1 MKKIIRNILPALA
14 LALILIMPGDKTMAG
29 TIASIDA
36 GVKDGTVTV
45 SGTADSGVLSV
56 AIFVYDE
63 AGENMLQMKSVAVAS
78 DQKYSEDF
86 KLSDGKYLVKAADY
100 EGGKF
105 AETTVTVGESKEDD
119 KNKDNQNP
127 GSQNPDN
134 KDPDNTKPGDTKPSD
149 NKPGGTKPS
158 DTKPSDTK
166 LNDTA
171 ASVPNVEQT
180 AQPADSVSA
189 AKTGDATNIMMPVL
203 VLLIGMGGVCI
214 FIGRRVVKN
223 SK

>member
-1 MKKIIRNILPALA
+1 MRKIIRNILPALA

-100 EGGKF
+100 DGGKF

-134 KDPDNTKPGDTKPSD
+134 KDQDNTKPG
-149 NKPGGTKPS
+149 

-189 AKTGDATNIMMPVL
+189 AKTGDTTNIMMPVL

-214 FIGRRVVKN
+214 FIGRRGVKN

>member
-1 MKKIIRNILPALA
+1 MRKIIRNILPALA

-105 AETTVTVGESKEDD
+105 AETTVTVGENKEDD

-134 KDPDNTKPGDTKPSD
+134 KDPDNTKPG
-149 NKPGGTKPS
+149 

-214 FIGRRVVKN
+214 FIGRRGVKN

>member
-36 GVKDGTVTV
+36 SVKDGTVTV

-105 AETTVTVGESKEDD
+105 AETTVTVGERKEED

-134 KDPDNTKPGDTKPSD
+134 KDPDNTKPGA
-149 NKPGGTKPS
+149 TKPS

-166 LNDTA
+166 PSDTTTSA
-171 ASVPNVEQT
+171 QT
-180 AQPADSVSA
+180 MAQAADSGTVV
-189 AKTGDATNIMMPVL
+189 KTGDATNIMMPVL
-203 VLLIGMGGVCI
+203 VLLIGMGGVCVVA
-214 FIGRRVVKN
+214 GRRAVKN

>member
-1 MKKIIRNILPALA
+1 MRKIIRNILPALA

-56 AIFVYDE
+56 VIFVYDE

-100 EGGKF
+100 DGGKF

-149 NKPGGTKPS
+149 
-158 DTKPSDTK
+158 TK

-171 ASVPNVEQT
+171 ASVTNVEQT

-189 AKTGDATNIMMPVL
+189 AKTGDTTNIMMPVL

>member
-1 MKKIIRNILPALA
+1 MRKIIRNILPALA

-36 GVKDGTVTV
+36 SVKDGTVTV

-134 KDPDNTKPGDTKPSD
+134 KDPDNIKPG
-149 NKPGGTKPS
+149 

-166 LNDTA
+166 LNNTA

-203 VLLIGMGGVCI
+203 VLLIGMGGVCVVA
-214 FIGRRVVKN
+214 GRRAVKN

>member
-1 MKKIIRNILPALA
+1 MRKIIRNILPALA

-36 GVKDGTVTV
+36 SVKDGTVTV

-78 DQKYSEDF
+78 DQKYSEVF

-105 AETTVTVGESKEDD
+105 AETTVTVGESKDDD

-149 NKPGGTKPS
+149 TKPG
-158 DTKPSDTK
+158 DTK

-171 ASVPNVEQT
+171 ASVTNVEQA

-203 VLLIGMGGVCI
+203 VLLIGMGGVCVVT
-214 FIGRRVVKN
+214 GRRAVKN

>member
-1 MKKIIRNILPALA
+1 MRKIIRNILPALA
-14 LALILIMPGDKTMAG
+14 LALILIMPGDNTMAG

-119 KNKDNQNP
+119 KNKD
-127 GSQNPDN
+127 
-134 KDPDNTKPGDTKPSD
+134 PDNTKPGDTKPSA
-149 NKPGGTKPS
+149 
-158 DTKPSDTK
+158 TKPSDTK

-171 ASVPNVEQT
+171 ASVTNVEQT

-214 FIGRRVVKN
+214 FIGRRGVKN

>member
-1 MKKIIRNILPALA
+1 MRKIIRNILPALA

-36 GVKDGTVTV
+36 SVKDGTVTV

-134 KDPDNTKPGDTKPSD
+134 KDPDNTKPGA
-149 NKPGGTKPS
+149 
-158 DTKPSDTK
+158 TKPSDTK
-166 LNDTA
+166 LNNTA

-203 VLLIGMGGVCI
+203 VLLIGMGGVCVVA
-214 FIGRRVVKN
+214 GRRVVKN

>member
-1 MKKIIRNILPALA
+1 MRKIIRNILPALA

-100 EGGKF
+100 DGGKF

-149 NKPGGTKPS
+149 
-158 DTKPSDTK
+158 TK

-171 ASVPNVEQT
+171 ASVTNVEQT

-189 AKTGDATNIMMPVL
+189 AKTGDTTNIMMPVL
-203 VLLIGMGGVCI
+203 ALLIGMGGVCI
-214 FIGRRVVKN
+214 FIGRRGVKN

>member
-1 MKKIIRNILPALA
+1 MRKIIRNILPALA

-100 EGGKF
+100 DGGKF

-134 KDPDNTKPGDTKPSD
+134 KDQDNTKPG
-149 NKPGGTKPS
+149 

-171 ASVPNVEQT
+171 ASVLNVEQT

-189 AKTGDATNIMMPVL
+189 AKTGDTTNIMMPVF

-214 FIGRRVVKN
+214 FIGRRGVKN

>member
-36 GVKDGTVTV
+36 SVKDGTVTV

-134 KDPDNTKPGDTKPSD
+134 KDPDNTKPGT
-149 NKPGGTKPS
+149 TKPS
-158 DTKPSDTK
+158 DTKQ
-166 LNDTA
+166 NDTT

-203 VLLIGMGGVCI
+203 VLLIGMGGVCVVA
-214 FIGRRVVKN
+214 GRRAVKN

>member
-36 GVKDGTVTV
+36 SVKDGTVTV

-134 KDPDNTKPGDTKPSD
+134 KDSDNTKPGD
-149 NKPGGTKPS
+149 TKPS

-171 ASVPNVEQT
+171 ASVTNVEQT

-203 VLLIGMGGVCI
+203 VLLIGMGGVCVVA
-214 FIGRRVVKN
+214 GRRAVKN

>member
-1 MKKIIRNILPALA
+1 MRKIIRNILPALA
-14 LALILIMPGDKTMAG
+14 LALIFIMPGDKTMAG

-36 GVKDGTVTV
+36 SVKDGTVTV

-149 NKPGGTKPS
+149 
-158 DTKPSDTK
+158 TKPSDTK

-189 AKTGDATNIMMPVL
+189 AKTGDTTNIMMPVL

-214 FIGRRVVKN
+214 FVGRRVVKN

>member
-36 GVKDGTVTV
+36 SVKDGTVTV

-134 KDPDNTKPGDTKPSD
+134 KDPDNIKPGD
-149 NKPGGTKPS
+149 TKPS

-166 LNDTA
+166 PGDTTTSA
-171 ASVPNVEQT
+171 QT
-180 AQPADSVSA
+180 MAQAADSGTVV
-189 AKTGDATNIMMPVL
+189 KTGDATNIMMPVL
-203 VLLIGMGGVCI
+203 VLLIGMGGVCVVA
-214 FIGRRVVKN
+214 GRRAVKN

>member
-1 MKKIIRNILPALA
+1 MRKIIRNILPALA

-36 GVKDGTVTV
+36 SVKDGTVTV

-134 KDPDNTKPGDTKPSD
+134 KDPDNTKPGDA
-149 NKPGGTKPS
+149 
-158 DTKPSDTK
+158 KPSDTK

-171 ASVPNVEQT
+171 ASVPKVEQT
-180 AQPADSVSA
+180 AQPVDSVSA

-203 VLLIGMGGVCI
+203 VLLIGMGGVCVVA
-214 FIGRRVVKN
+214 GRRAVKN

>member
-1 MKKIIRNILPALA
+1 MRKIIRNILPALA

-36 GVKDGTVTV
+36 SVKDGTVTV

-134 KDPDNTKPGDTKPSD
+134 KDPDNIKPG
-149 NKPGGTKPS
+149 

-166 LNDTA
+166 LNDTT

-203 VLLIGMGGVCI
+203 VLLIGIGGVCI

>member
-1 MKKIIRNILPALA
+1 MRKIIRNILPALA

-100 EGGKF
+100 DGGKF

-149 NKPGGTKPS
+149 A
-158 DTKPSDTK
+158 KPSDTK

-189 AKTGDATNIMMPVL
+189 AKTGDTTNIMMPVL
-203 VLLIGMGGVCI
+203 LLLIGMGGVCI
-214 FIGRRVVKN
+214 FIGRRGVKN

>member
-1 MKKIIRNILPALA
+1 MRKIIRNILPALA

-36 GVKDGTVTV
+36 SVKDGTVTV

-149 NKPGGTKPS
+149 
-158 DTKPSDTK
+158 TKPSDTK
-166 LNDTA
+166 LNDTTTPA
-171 ASVPNVEQT
+171 AMAQAAQT
-180 AQPADSVSA
+180 PDSVSD

-214 FIGRRVVKN
+214 FIGSRVVKN

>member
-36 GVKDGTVTV
+36 SVKDGTVTV

-134 KDPDNTKPGDTKPSD
+134 KDTDNTKPGDTKPSD
-149 NKPGGTKPS
+149 TKPS
-158 DTKPSDTK
+158 DTR

-171 ASVPNVEQT
+171 ASVTNVEQT

-214 FIGRRVVKN
+214 FIGRRGVKN

>member
-1 MKKIIRNILPALA
+1 MRKIIRNILHALA

-36 GVKDGTVTV
+36 SVKDGTVTV

-78 DQKYSEDF
+78 DQKYSENF

-149 NKPGGTKPS
+149 
-158 DTKPSDTK
+158 TK

-171 ASVPNVEQT
+171 ASVTNVEQT

-189 AKTGDATNIMMPVL
+189 TKTGDATNIMMPVL

-214 FIGRRVVKN
+214 FIGRRGVKN

>member
-1 MKKIIRNILPALA
+1 MRKIIRNILPALA

-100 EGGKF
+100 DGGKF

-149 NKPGGTKPS
+149 
-158 DTKPSDTK
+158 TKPSDTK

-189 AKTGDATNIMMPVL
+189 AKTGDTTNIMMPVL
-203 VLLIGMGGVCI
+203 LLLIGMGGVCI
-214 FIGRRVVKN
+214 FIGRRGVKN

>member
-1 MKKIIRNILPALA
+1 MRKIIRNILPALA

-36 GVKDGTVTV
+36 SVKDGTVTV

-78 DQKYSEDF
+78 DQKYSEVF

-105 AETTVTVGESKEDD
+105 AETTVTVGESKDDD

-149 NKPGGTKPS
+149 TKPG
-158 DTKPSDTK
+158 DTK

-171 ASVPNVEQT
+171 ASVTNVEQA

-203 VLLIGMGGVCI
+203 VLLIGMGGVCVVT
-214 FIGRRVVKN
+214 GHRAVKN

>member
-1 MKKIIRNILPALA
+1 MRKIIRNILPALA

-134 KDPDNTKPGDTKPSD
+134 KDQDNTKPG
-149 NKPGGTKPS
+149 

-189 AKTGDATNIMMPVL
+189 AKTGDTTNIMMPVL
-203 VLLIGMGGVCI
+203 VLLIGMGGVCVVT
-214 FIGRRVVKN
+214 GRRAVKN

>member
-36 GVKDGTVTV
+36 SVKDGTVTV

-134 KDPDNTKPGDTKPSD
+134 KNPDNTKPG
-149 NKPGGTKPS
+149 

-203 VLLIGMGGVCI
+203 VLLIGMGGVCVVA
-214 FIGRRVVKN
+214 GRRAVKN

>member
-1 MKKIIRNILPALA
+1 MRKIIRNILPALA

-56 AIFVYDE
+56 VIFVYDE

-100 EGGKF
+100 DGGKF

-149 NKPGGTKPS
+149 
-158 DTKPSDTK
+158 TK

-189 AKTGDATNIMMPVL
+189 AKTGDTTNIMMPVL

-214 FIGRRVVKN
+214 FIGRRGVKN

>member
-1 MKKIIRNILPALA
+1 MRKIIRNILPALA

-63 AGENMLQMKSVAVAS
+63 AGENMLQMKSVAVDS
-78 DQKYSEDF
+78 DQKYSEGF

-149 NKPGGTKPS
+149 
-158 DTKPSDTK
+158 TK

-189 AKTGDATNIMMPVL
+189 AKTGDTTNIMMPVL

-214 FIGRRVVKN
+214 FIGRRGVKN

>member
-36 GVKDGTVTV
+36 SVKDGTVTV

-86 KLSDGKYLVKAADY
+86 RLSDGKYLVKAADY

-105 AETTVTVGESKEDD
+105 DETTVTVGESKEDD

-134 KDPDNTKPGDTKPSD
+134 KDPDNTKPGD
-149 NKPGGTKPS
+149 TKPS

-203 VLLIGMGGVCI
+203 VLLIGIGGVCI

>member
-1 MKKIIRNILPALA
+1 MRKIIRNILPALA
-14 LALILIMPGDKTMAG
+14 LALILIMPGDKAMAG

-36 GVKDGTVTV
+36 SVKDGTVTV

-78 DQKYSEDF
+78 DQKYSENF

-119 KNKDNQNP
+119 KNKD
-127 GSQNPDN
+127 
-134 KDPDNTKPGDTKPSD
+134 PDNTKPGD
-149 NKPGGTKPS
+149 TKPS

-171 ASVPNVEQT
+171 ASVTNVEQT

-214 FIGRRVVKN
+214 FIGRRGVKN

>member
-1 MKKIIRNILPALA
+1 MRKIIRNILPALA

-36 GVKDGTVTV
+36 SVKDGTVTV

-105 AETTVTVGESKEDD
+105 AETTVTVGESKDDD

-134 KDPDNTKPGDTKPSD
+134 KDPDNTKPGDTKPSE
-149 NKPGGTKPS
+149 TKP
-158 DTKPSDTK
+158 
-166 LNDTA
+166 NDTA
-171 ASVPNVEQT
+171 ASVTNVEQT
-180 AQPADSVSA
+180 DQPADSVSA
-189 AKTGDATNIMMPVL
+189 TKTGDTTNIMMPVL
-203 VLLIGMGGVCI
+203 VLLIGMGGVCVVT
-214 FIGRRVVKN
+214 GRRAVKN

>member
-36 GVKDGTVTV
+36 SVKNGTVTV

-149 NKPGGTKPS
+149 A
-158 DTKPSDTK
+158 KPSDTK

-203 VLLIGMGGVCI
+203 VLLIGMGGAGI

>member
-1 MKKIIRNILPALA
+1 MRKIIRNILPALA

-36 GVKDGTVTV
+36 SVKDGTVTV
-45 SGTADSGVLSV
+45 SGAADSGVLSV

-63 AGENMLQMKSVAVAS
+63 AGENMLQMKSVAVDS
-78 DQKYSEDF
+78 DQKYSEGF

-149 NKPGGTKPS
+149 
-158 DTKPSDTK
+158 TKPSDTK

-171 ASVPNVEQT
+171 ASVTNVEQT

-189 AKTGDATNIMMPVL
+189 AKTGDTTNIMMPVL

-214 FIGRRVVKN
+214 FVGRRGVKN

>member
-1 MKKIIRNILPALA
+1 MRKIIRNILPALA
-14 LALILIMPGDKTMAG
+14 FALILIMPGDKTMAG

-36 GVKDGTVTV
+36 SVKDGTVTV

-63 AGENMLQMKSVAVAS
+63 AGENMLQMKSVAVDS
-78 DQKYSEDF
+78 DQKYSEGF

-149 NKPGGTKPS
+149 
-158 DTKPSDTK
+158 TKPSDTK

-171 ASVPNVEQT
+171 ASVSNVEQT

-214 FIGRRVVKN
+214 FIGRRGVKN

>member
-1 MKKIIRNILPALA
+1 MRKIIRNILPALA

-36 GVKDGTVTV
+36 SVKDGTVTV

-134 KDPDNTKPGDTKPSD
+134 KDPDNTKPGDA
-149 NKPGGTKPS
+149 
-158 DTKPSDTK
+158 KPSDTK

-171 ASVPNVEQT
+171 ASVTNVEQT
-180 AQPADSVSA
+180 AQLADSVSA
-189 AKTGDATNIMMPVL
+189 AKTGDTTNIMMPVL

-214 FIGRRVVKN
+214 FVGHSGVKN

>member
-1 MKKIIRNILPALA
+1 MRKIIRNIIRNILPALA

-36 GVKDGTVTV
+36 SVKDGTVTV

-63 AGENMLQMKSVAVAS
+63 AGENMLQMKSIAVAS

-134 KDPDNTKPGDTKPSD
+134 KDPDNTKPGDTK
-149 NKPGGTKPS
+149 
-158 DTKPSDTK
+158 

-171 ASVPNVEQT
+171 ASVTNVEQT

-214 FIGRRVVKN
+214 FIGRRGVKN

>member
-1 MKKIIRNILPALA
+1 MRKIIRNILPALA

-56 AIFVYDE
+56 VIFVYDE

-100 EGGKF
+100 DGGKF

-127 GSQNPDN
+127 DSQNPDN
-134 KDPDNTKPGDTKPSD
+134 KDPDNTKPG
-149 NKPGGTKPS
+149 

-180 AQPADSVSA
+180 AQPADSVYA

-214 FIGRRVVKN
+214 FIGRRGVKN

>member
-1 MKKIIRNILPALA
+1 MRKIIRNILPALA

-36 GVKDGTVTV
+36 SVKDGTVTV

-119 KNKDNQNP
+119 KNKD
-127 GSQNPDN
+127 
-134 KDPDNTKPGDTKPSD
+134 PDNTKPGDTKPSD
-149 NKPGGTKPS
+149 TN
-158 DTKPSDTK
+158 PSDTK

-171 ASVPNVEQT
+171 ASVTNVEQT

-214 FIGRRVVKN
+214 FIGRRGVKN

>member
-14 LALILIMPGDKTMAG
+14 LALVLIMPGDKTMAG

-36 GVKDGTVTV
+36 SVKDGTVTV

-134 KDPDNTKPGDTKPSD
+134 KNPDNTKPGDTKPSD
-149 NKPGGTKPS
+149 
-158 DTKPSDTK
+158 TK
-166 LNDTA
+166 LNNTA

-203 VLLIGMGGVCI
+203 VLLIGMGGAGI

>member
-1 MKKIIRNILPALA
+1 MRKIIRNILPALA

-36 GVKDGTVTV
+36 SVKDGTVTV

-100 EGGKF
+100 DGGKF
-105 AETTVTVGESKEDD
+105 AETIVTVGESKEDD

-149 NKPGGTKPS
+149 
-158 DTKPSDTK
+158 TKPSDTK

-189 AKTGDATNIMMPVL
+189 AKTGDTTNIMMPVL
-203 VLLIGMGGVCI
+203 VLLIGMGGVCVVT
-214 FIGRRVVKN
+214 GHRAVKN

>member
-1 MKKIIRNILPALA
+1 MRKIIRNILPALA

-36 GVKDGTVTV
+36 SVKDGTVTV

-63 AGENMLQMKSVAVAS
+63 AGENMLQMKSVAVTS

-149 NKPGGTKPS
+149 
-158 DTKPSDTK
+158 TK

-189 AKTGDATNIMMPVL
+189 AKTGDTTNIMMPVL
-203 VLLIGMGGVCI
+203 VLLIGMGGVCVVA
-214 FIGRRVVKN
+214 GRRAVKN